1 MIGVTWFVRTQVVVQ
16 CFIILMSV
24 ETLITFD
31 AETKVFKTLNIL
43 IPFLKVTVFVKIS
56 NSELIHLVHKILTN
70 GLSY

>member
-1 MIGVTWFVRTQVVVQ
+1 MIGVTWFVHTQVVVQ
-16 CFIILMSV
+16 CFIILMSA

-31 AETKVFKTLNIL
+31 AETKVFQTLNIL

-56 NSELIHLVHKILTN
+56 NSELNHLVHKILTN

>member
-1 MIGVTWFVRTQVVVQ
+1 
-16 CFIILMSV
+16 MSV

-43 IPFLKVTVFVKIS
+43 IPFLKFTVFVKIS

-70 GLSY
+70 GLSF

>member
-70 GLSY
+70 GLSF